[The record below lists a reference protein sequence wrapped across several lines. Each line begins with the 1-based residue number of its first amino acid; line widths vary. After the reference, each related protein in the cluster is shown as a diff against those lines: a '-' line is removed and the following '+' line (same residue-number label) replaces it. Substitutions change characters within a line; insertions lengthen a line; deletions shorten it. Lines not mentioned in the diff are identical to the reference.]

1 MKTTKKHINIFS
13 LIIIRMKQLK
23 QKHSQKINLKRIL
36 GIENTLLDLKKEKSL
51 KKIKK
56 EDKTI
61 KDVEK
66 SF

>member
-1 MKTTKKHINIFS
+1 
-13 LIIIRMKQLK
+13 MKQLK

>member
-36 GIENTLLDLKKEKSL
+36 EIENTLLDLKKEKSL